1 MNKKIRTEAVDRLF
15 EAILCLKD
23 KEECYTFFEDVCT
36 IREIQD
42 MAQRFDV
49 AVMLEKGYSC
59 QRISEETNISTA
71 TICRVRK
78 CLNYGDGGYLN
89 AIEKLKLAEKRSK

>member
-1 MNKKIRTEAVDRLF
+1 MVDLHSATMDQLFRAIMNLETL
-15 EAILCLKD
+15 
-23 KEECYTFFEDVCT
+23 EECYAFFEDVCT

-78 CLNYGDGGYLN
+78 CLNYGDGGYVN
-89 AIEKLKLAEKRSK
+89 AIEKLKQAEKRNK

>member
-1 MNKKIRTEAVDRLF
+1 MVDLHSETMDQLFKAIMNLDSL
-15 EAILCLKD
+15 
-23 KEECYTFFEDVCT
+23 EECYAFFEDVCT

-49 AVMLEKGYSC
+49 AMMLEKGYSC
-59 QRISEETNISTA
+59 QRISEETSISTA

-78 CLNYGDGGYLN
+78 CLNYGGGGYIN
-89 AIEKLKLAEKRSK
+89 AIEKLKQAEKRNK

>member
-1 MNKKIRTEAVDRLF
+1 MVDLHSPTMDQLF
-15 EAILCLKD
+15 RAIMSLDSL
-23 KEECYTFFEDVCT
+23 EECYAFFEDVCT

>member
-1 MNKKIRTEAVDRLF
+1 MSDRIKDKNVDFMFEAVLS
-15 EAILCLKD
+15 LQTM
-23 KEECYTFFEDVCT
+23 EECYAFFEDVCT

-49 AVMLEKGYSC
+49 AMMLEKGYSC
-59 QRISEETNISTA
+59 QRISEETSISTA

-78 CLNYGDGGYLN
+78 CLNYGGGGYIN
-89 AIEKLKLAEKRSK
+89 AIEKLKQAEKRNK

>member
-1 MNKKIRTEAVDRLF
+1 MVDLHSATMDQLF
-15 EAILCLKD
+15 RAIMSLETL
-23 KEECYTFFEDVCT
+23 EECYAFFEDVCT

-78 CLNYGDGGYLN
+78 CLNYGDGGYLR
-89 AIEKLKLAEKRSK
+89 AIENLKQAEKRNK

>member
-1 MNKKIRTEAVDRLF
+1 MQKLRSEITDELF
-15 EAILCLKD
+15 KAIMSLDSL
-23 KEECYTFFEDVCT
+23 EECYAFFEDVCT

-49 AVMLEKGYSC
+49 AMMLEKGYSC
-59 QRISEETNISTA
+59 QRISEETSISTA

-78 CLNYGDGGYLN
+78 CLNYGGGGYIN
-89 AIEKLKLAEKRSK
+89 AIEKLKQAEKRSK